1 MNLDETSS
9 EAAFRHDVREWI
21 ASAVP
26 PELRGSTRFEDR
38 LRIDRLFAER
48 GLLAYTWP
56 REFGGPGGG
65 PIEAA
70 ILDEESGRAGIALSR
85 SPSRMGTNLLGPAI
99 MAHGSDE
106 QKRRLLPR
114 ILRVEDIWCQGF
126 SEPAAGS
133 DLANVQCLAIDDG
146 SVLRLTGS
154 KLWTSQAQHASWCFV
169 LARTD
174 PSAPRHHNLSMLLV
188 PMDDPGI
195 EIRPLVQLTGEAEFS
210 QVFFDNVPVPKE
222 NVLGGLGKGW
232 AAAMTTLSAERS
244 YGLFSRYGVYHGQL
258 QRIADLLREA
268 PPDETRS
275 VWISELGSLF
285 ADLTGIRHLAYKIA
299 SLAAANADLGS
310 LSSVTHVWWSDT
322 HQKIADLGFRVATR
336 TGRDEDV
343 WYRLWLDSRAET
355 IYGGTAQIQRNIIA
369 ERSLGLPR

>member
-1 MNLDETSS
+1 VDLDETPT
-9 EAAFRHDVREWI
+9 EAAFRADVRGWLATGI
-21 ASAVP
+21 PA
-26 PELRGSTRFEDR
+26 ELRGSQRFEDR
-38 LRIDRLFAER
+38 LQIDRLLAAR

-56 REFGGPGGG
+56 KEFGGPGGG

-133 DLANVQCLAIDDG
+133 DLANVQCLAADDG
-146 SVLRLTGS
+146 AQLRLSGS
-154 KLWTSQAQHASWCFV
+154 KLWTSQATHATWCFV

-174 PSAPRHHNLSMLLV
+174 PAAPRHKNLSMLLV
-188 PMDDPGI
+188 PMDAPGI
-195 EIRPLVQLTGEAEFS
+195 QIRPLVQLTGEAEFS
-210 QVFFDNVPVPKE
+210 QVFFDDVRVAKE
-222 NVLGGLGKGW
+222 NVLGGLGSGW
-232 AAAMTTLSAERS
+232 AAAMTVLGAERS
-244 YGLFSRYGVYHGQL
+244 YGLFSRHGTYAQQL
-258 QRIADLLREA
+258 LAIAALLKHAPSGPSREA
-268 PPDETRS
+268 WL
-275 VWISELGSLF
+275 VELGALF

-299 SLAAANADLGS
+299 SLAAAKEDLGS
-310 LSSVTHVWWSDT
+310 LSSVSHVWWTDT
-322 HQKIADLGFRVATR
+322 HQKIADLGWRVAAAV
-336 TGRDEDV
+336 GRDEDR
-343 WYRLWLDSRAET
+343 WYRLFLESRAET

-369 ERSLGLPR
+369 ERALGLPR

>member
-1 MNLDETSS
+1 MDLEETSA
-9 EAAFRHDVREWI
+9 EAAFRAGVREWI
-21 ASAVP
+21 AASVP
-26 PELRGSTRFEDR
+26 PELRGSHRFEDR
-38 LRIDRLFAER
+38 LAIDRLFAQK

-133 DLANVQCLAIDDG
+133 DLANVQCQATDDG
-146 SVLRLTGS
+146 TQLRLSGS
-154 KLWTSQAQHASWCFV
+154 KLWTSQATHATWCFV

-174 PSAPRHHNLSMLLV
+174 ATAPRHRNLSMLLV
-188 PMDDPGI
+188 PMDEPGI
-195 EIRPLVQLTGEAEFS
+195 QIRPLVQLTGEAEFS
-210 QVFFDNVPVPKE
+210 QVFFDDVRVAKE
-222 NVLGGLGKGW
+222 NVLGGLGNGW
-232 AAAMTTLSAERS
+232 AVAMTTLGAERS
-244 YGLFSRYGVYHGQL
+244 YGLFSRHGIYAGQL
-258 QRIADLLREA
+258 AEIATLLKAASAGPTREA
-268 PPDETRS
+268 WL
-275 VWISELGSLF
+275 VELGALY

-299 SLAAANADLGS
+299 SLAAAKEDVGA
-310 LSSVTHVWWSDT
+310 LSSVSHVWWTDT
-322 HQKIADLGFRVATR
+322 HQKIADLGWRVAAAVGTDADR
-336 TGRDEDV
+336 
-343 WYRLWLDSRAET
+343 WYRLFLDSRAET

-369 ERSLGLPR
+369 ERALGLPR